1 VCGTL
6 CDGNIND
13 GGDENISD
21 GISGGDDGGSG
32 GGDESGNDNDSGE
45 DDIMGQAAAYKKAA
59 NSKFRQRRTRWGR
72 ARHRASGT
80 GFVCKVKMLAETEA
94 SR

>member
-21 GISGGDDGGSG
+21 GTSGGDDGGSG
-32 GGDESGNDNDSGE
+32 GGNDSGNDNDSGE
-45 DDIMGQAAAYKKAA
+45 DDMMRRAAAYEEAGDSISATA
-59 NSKFRQRRTRWGR
+59 NPQGR
-72 ARHRASGT
+72 ARHRVPGT
-80 GFVCKVKMLAETEA
+80 VFVCKVKMLAETEA